1 MKTYLTLIITFF
13 LTTKQILASGVVDGG
28 HCYNGWHLSGGSCHP
43 PHSGGFLTVVI
54 VILVIIG
61 VIYWMKKGD

>member
-1 MKTYLTLIITFF
+1 MKIFLILITTF
-13 LTTKQILASGVVDGG
+13 LISSKQLLASGVVNGG

-43 PHSGGFLTVVI
+43 PHSGTFLTIII

-61 VIYWMKKGD
+61 VLYIINKN

>member
-1 MKTYLTLIITFF
+1 MKTFLMLITTF
-13 LTTKQILASGVVDGG
+13 LISPKQLLASGVVNGG

-43 PHSGGFLTVVI
+43 PHSGFLILVI